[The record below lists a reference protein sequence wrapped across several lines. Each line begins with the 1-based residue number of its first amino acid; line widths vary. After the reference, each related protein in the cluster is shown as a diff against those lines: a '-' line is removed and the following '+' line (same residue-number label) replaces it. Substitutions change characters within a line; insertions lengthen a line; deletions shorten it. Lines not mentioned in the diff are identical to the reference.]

1 MVVLEVDVL
10 LSRDESLVIEL
21 LDIDVDNGCDEFSIS
36 DGGERGVVVVVV
48 EVEVVVFIG
57 ETGDIGKDMV

>member
-1 MVVLEVDVL
+1 MVVVVLEVDVL

-36 DGGERGVVVVVV
+36 DGGERGVVVV

>member
-1 MVVLEVDVL
+1 MLEVDVL